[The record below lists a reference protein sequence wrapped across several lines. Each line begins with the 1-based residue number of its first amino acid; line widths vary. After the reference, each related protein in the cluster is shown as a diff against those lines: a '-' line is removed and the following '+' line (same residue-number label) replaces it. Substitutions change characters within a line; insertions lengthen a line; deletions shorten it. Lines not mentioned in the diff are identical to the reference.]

1 MTKQI
6 LSLFI
11 LIVTFLSSNAQRK
24 CAVGDVAD
32 EKLRRRHAILNQKLE
47 DFYLKLDS
55 KSLAV
60 DNLIKIPVVIHVI
73 HNNSAGKI
81 GGDGNSNI
89 SDEQIF
95 SQIRV
100 LNEDYR
106 RKAGTLGFNNSPV
119 GVDMNIEFILA
130 DKDPDGK
137 PSLGINRVYNS
148 KANYDVFDEN
158 TLLSSL
164 SYWDSNRYLNIW
176 VTTLRDD
183 FLGYAEFP
191 IGEYDG
197 LELEEIDEKVDGVM
211 IDHRAFGSQIGTSKG
226 GVYTYGRTLTH
237 EIGHW
242 LGLIHIWGDEY
253 CGDDFCSDTPPTE
266 NGNLS
271 IRCTPKYS
279 NCKGTRTLNM
289 IENFMDYTADS
300 CMNIFTVGQK
310 SRVRAILEI
319 SKRRKRLIT
328 NAEFNLPQV
337 DKLIVKVLEN
347 PSSTDYLQFQI
358 LLNAFS
364 NFNFEIFDSSG
375 RQILS
380 ESYQD
385 SPSRLIQIPKASL
398 GKGIYSLRVKSGE
411 ELVYKRLISQ

>member
-1 MTKQI
+1 MRKQI
-6 LSLFI
+6 LSLF
-11 LIVTFLSSNAQRK
+11 LIIITFISSNAQRK

-32 EKLRRRHAILNQKLE
+32 EKLRRRHAILNQKLQ
-47 DFYLKLDS
+47 DFYQKLDT
-55 KSLAV
+55 KSLTV

-73 HNNSAGKI
+73 HNNSVGKI
-81 GGDGNSNI
+81 GGEGNSNI

-106 RKAGTLGFNNSPV
+106 KKIGTLGFNNSSV
-119 GVDMNIEFILA
+119 GADMNIEFNLA

-137 PSLGINRVYNS
+137 PSLGINRVYSS
-148 KANYDVFDEN
+148 KANFDVFDDN
-158 TLLSSL
+158 ALLSSL

-176 VTTLRDD
+176 VTALQDD
-183 FLGYAEFP
+183 FLGFAEFP

-197 LELEEIDEKVDGVM
+197 LEFDEIDEKIDGVM
-211 IDHRAFGSQIGTSKG
+211 IDHRAFGSQTGTSRG

-242 LGLIHIWGDEY
+242 LGLIHVWGDEY
-253 CGDDFCSDTPPTE
+253 CGDDFCNDTPPTE
-266 NGNLS
+266 SGNLT
-271 IRCTPKYS
+271 IRCTPRYS

-300 CMNIFTVGQK
+300 CMNIFTAGQK

-319 SKRRKRLIT
+319 SKRRKRLIA

-347 PSSTDYLQFQI
+347 PNSTDYLQFQI

-364 NFNFEIFDSSG
+364 SFNFEVFDAAG
-375 RQILS
+375 RQIIS
-380 ESYQD
+380 ETYLD
-385 SPSRLIQIPKASL
+385 SPSRLIQIPKTSL
-398 GKGIYSLRVKSGE
+398 GRGIYHLRVKSGE
-411 ELVYKRLISQ
+411 ELVYKRLVSQ